1 MNSSCYAPTL
11 NDLGFRSRAVDACDR
26 VASACVGFGA
36 TTSALLITAFAS
48 NTTTSADE
56 AANNVVSGISTGL
69 GSLYKVMTAVAI
81 PIAAIVAAFCA
92 FYILAGGD
100 KGMEKAKKI
109 GLYTAI
115 ALAIVYLAPLL
126 VTMVQGWFET
136 AGDSATEAV
145 FGKAS

>member
-1 MNSSCYAPTL
+1 
-11 NDLGFRSRAVDACDR
+11 VDACDR

-36 TTSALLITAFAS
+36 TTSALLITAFAD
-48 NTTTSADE
+48 TSTDE
-56 AANNVVSGISTGL
+56 AASSVVSGISTGL